1 LPPTGDKP
9 GRKGILSVMAGVG
22 FPGVVAMAL
31 SPENYDISKG

>member
-1 LPPTGDKP
+1 
-9 GRKGILSVMAGVG
+9 MAGVG